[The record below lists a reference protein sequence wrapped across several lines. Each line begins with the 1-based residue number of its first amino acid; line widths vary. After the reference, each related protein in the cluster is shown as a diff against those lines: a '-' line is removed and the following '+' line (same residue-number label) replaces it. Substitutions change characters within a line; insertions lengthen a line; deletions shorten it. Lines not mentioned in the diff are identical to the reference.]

1 MLLAFLYVEM
11 YGVTGQVVNSNCTVK
26 KALEIIKNRID
37 NLKIRF
43 YN

>member
-1 MLLAFLYVEM
+1 MLLVFLYVEM
-11 YGVTGQVVNSNCTVK
+11 YGVTGQVVNSNLYGQ

-37 NLKIRF
+37 NLKIRS